1 MKDLIDVQVY
11 KKFKPDGNNEYT
23 IKLLLREE
31 QNIGPMPIEEIERM
45 LNYTPE
51 TMDDLRHLLFE
62 YYESKIIEENNG
74 IQS

>member
-1 MKDLIDVQVY
+1 MKDLIDVRVY
-11 KKFKPDGNNEYT
+11 KNFKENGDNEYT
-23 IKLLLREE
+23 IKVFVKEE
-31 QNIGPMPIEEIERM
+31 QNIGPMSIKEIERM
-45 LNYTPE
+45 LNYMPE